1 MDDKSYKKLVADHL
15 PKYRDELTRRGF
27 SKADVDRA
35 AAMLMAGSELQP
47 TISTLEAYQA
57 ACVALDMLSE
67 EVPRDDTR
75 SSAAVQ
81 LGALEGAMIEFEEV
95 FEAEHGRRPP
105 TR

>member
-1 MDDKSYKKLVADHL
+1 MDDESYKKLVADHL
-15 PKYRDELTRRGF
+15 PKYRDELTRRGL
-27 SKADVDRA
+27 SKADIDEA
-35 AAMLMAGSELQP
+35 AAMLMAGSEQQP

-75 SSAAVQ
+75 SSAAIQ
-81 LGALEGAMIEFEEV
+81 LGALEGAMIEFEEA
-95 FEAEHGRRPP
+95 FEADYGRRPP